1 MPSRYSPQLTP
12 GNGGQ
17 GQCSRGARVVE
28 MGPPG
33 TIFMVRKP
41 PGAQR
46 REGTAESLKG
56 ALSWE
61 EAWVPDMRGRPAGWS
76 LCGSEG
82 KCARAGQEGRQVGEG
97 PRAGLVCDHG
107 PQPTGALSSTLQH
120 SASRGTACRRD
131 GCSEGSSLGPWAPQT
146 GGSCSPAGT
155 RHTRMDPRPEH
166 CGVECAQVG
175 LASIH

>member
-1 MPSRYSPQLTP
+1 MLSRDSPQLTP

-33 TIFMVRKP
+33 MTLTVQKP
-41 PGAQR
+41 PGAQS

-61 EAWVPDMRGRPAGWS
+61 EAWVPDTKGRPAGWS

-82 KCARAGQEGRQVGEG
+82 KCARARQEGKRVGEG
-97 PRAGLVCDHG
+97 PQVGLVCDHG
-107 PQPTGALSSTLQH
+107 ALSSSPQR

-155 RHTRMDPRPEH
+155 RHTWMDPRPEH
-166 CGVECAQVG
+166 SGAESAQVG